1 MQGLLS
7 ASLHM
12 TMPNLATST
21 LLLLIAVI
29 VAGRVLSAF
38 LRHIGQPP
46 VIGEILAGILLGPS
60 CLGWLWPAAS
70 QLLLPAGIESHL
82 SVLAQLGVV
91 LYMFQ
96 LGLELNHSQLNG
108 RTGSILI
115 IAIAGIA
122 LPFMLGA
129 ALGVSLFPDYAGPQ
143 QNFWGFILFVAVA
156 LSVTALPVLARILQD
171 HSLQSTPLGGTA
183 LACAAVADV
192 TAWCLLSAVVAITQ
206 ARPQDAIWSVIY
218 AFAFVVI
225 ALRIVRPMLLKVAAR
240 DWHSGMVVL
249 LVVGVLSA
257 ALITEMIGLHLVF
270 GAFVLGALIPH
281 DSALARGFDE
291 RFRDVTTAVLLPAFF
306 AVTGLRLHLQLLDGW
321 QDWAMCGGII
331 ALATLGK
338 FTGTVLAAR
347 GMKMPWREASALG
360 ALMNTR
366 GLVELIVLNIGLELG
381 VISPRLF
388 AMLVIMALATTLMT
402 APALHAWGY
411 PARAKRIVAN

>member
-1 MQGLLS
+1 
-7 ASLHM
+7 M
-12 TMPNLATST
+12 THPNLATST

-29 VAGRVLSAF
+29 VIGRLLSSA

-60 CLGWLWPAAS
+60 CLAWLWPAAS
-70 QLLLPAGIESHL
+70 ELLLPNGIASHL
-82 SVLAQLGVV
+82 GVIAQLGVV

-96 LGLELNHSQLNG
+96 LGLELNHTHLNG
-108 RTGSILI
+108 RAARVLTISL
-115 IAIAGIA
+115 AGMA
-122 LPFMLGA
+122 LPFVLGA
-129 ALGVSLFPDYAGPQ
+129 ALGVSIFSEYAGTQ
-143 QNFWGFILFVAVA
+143 RNFLGFVLFVAIA

-171 HSLQSTPLGGTA
+171 HALQSTVLGGTA

-206 ARPQDAIWSVIY
+206 ARPQDAIWSAVY
-218 AFAFVVI
+218 ALAFVVI
-225 ALRIVRPMLLKVAAR
+225 ALCFVRPLLLKVARR
-240 DWHSGMVVL
+240 DWHPGMVAI
-249 LVVGVLSA
+249 LVVGVLTA

-281 DSALARGFDE
+281 DSALAREFDE
-291 RFRDVTTAVLLPAFF
+291 RFHDVTTSVLLPAFF
-306 AVTGLRLHLQLLDGW
+306 AVTGLRLQLQLLNSW
-321 QDWAMCGGII
+321 QDWALCGGII
-331 ALATLGK
+331 LLATFGK
-338 FTGTVLAAR
+338 VAATTLAAR
-347 GMKMPWREASALG
+347 GMKMPWREASAMG

-402 APALHAWGY
+402 APALHALGF
-411 PARAKRIVAN
+411 PSRAKQRLGANQLA